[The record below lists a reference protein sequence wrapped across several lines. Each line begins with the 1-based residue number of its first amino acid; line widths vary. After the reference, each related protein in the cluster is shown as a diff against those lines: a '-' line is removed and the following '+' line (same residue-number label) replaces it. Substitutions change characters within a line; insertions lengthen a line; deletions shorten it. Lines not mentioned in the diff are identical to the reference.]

1 MDIYKKLEFHLQEA
15 QLHIDRLESVLIT
28 LEKLYPL
35 DSNKIESISVE
46 IKGLFWDYQQMKLI
60 LSKIK

>member
-1 MDIYKKLEFHLQEA
+1 MNINKKLEFHLQEA

-46 IKGLFWDYQQMKLI
+46 IKGLF
-60 LSKIK
+60 

>member
-35 DSNKIESISVE
+35 DSNKIESIPVE
-46 IKGLFWDYQQMKLI
+46 NKGLF
-60 LSKIK
+60 